1 MDVPTYLNLNH
12 LFWQQSHQLLHLLH
26 SVFGADQEGIGSIDD
41 YQVFCAKE
49 GDWATSLGKGE
60 GISAIQR
67 EDVAAE
73 GISSFIG

>member
-26 SVFGADQEGIGSIDD
+26 SVFGADEEGIGRIDD
-41 YQVFCAKE
+41 HEVLRPEE
-49 GDWATSLGKGE
+49 GDGTTSMGQSE
-60 GISAIQR
+60 GVSAFQR

-73 GISSFIG
+73 GVSFFIG